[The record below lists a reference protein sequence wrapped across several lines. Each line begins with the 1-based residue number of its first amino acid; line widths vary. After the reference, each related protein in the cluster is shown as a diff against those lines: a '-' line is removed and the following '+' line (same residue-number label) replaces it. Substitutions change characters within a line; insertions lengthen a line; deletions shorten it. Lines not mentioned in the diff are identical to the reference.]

1 MHHAE
6 YKLWFV
12 CVLVQERVKQD
23 VGPFPKEEDRILS
36 WCRRLEKREQGVLLW
51 GIGMGEKKTL
61 AFLVFHLH
69 ADDTRYHYIEGRCSY
84 WHVNQVSCV
93 LCLCDQV
100 NLASVV
106 ALLLHGSR
114 KNKFTWE
121 AVVCVLSLV
130 VWLHCIWLACSKWF
144 LNCWVLNTKMKILR
158 GLVTDICI
166 SLYLPSIYK

>member
-106 ALLLHGSR
+106 ALLLHGSSR
-114 KNKFTWE
+114 VRF
-121 AVVCVLSLV
+121 VSCSLTA
-130 VWLHCIWLACSKWF
+130 LHLIGLWF